1 MEFLNYSNIQ
11 SHPSALQDWLCNQC
25 DPSRSVFT
33 AELCGVWLGELPS
46 NRHLE
51 ATVLPPHMSHAILQP
66 SNYWKRANDR
76 SLDNF
81 DGYETILPKRSPR
94 KSNQHSADNFAASN
108 EALFKI
114 SMSDTTPS
122 GFPTVPYQLQLE
134 ACRISGSLAF
144 LNGALVFSSREP
156 GIKLPIHLGGPGD
169 SDLLNFT
176 SQRPCQKISDPGCD
190 PLNWQAATS
199 MTDLSG
205 SDWVLNDGG
214 SSCQTLLL
222 AGSRSSTVAHTP
234 IVKRR
239 FRQFFAFLSK
249 KAKHNRPNEPL
260 SGSQILS
267 EPTSPKPSSETLRI
281 EWPLA
286 TLRQFAFHK
295 CLFKMETGRKA
306 PYGEGHYLFRLKHL
320 GEFRQTLEFHIRSQ
334 KRTRSLKTRS
344 VCMDTTRLTVPHASP
359 DWLLNH
365 PSSAVRAPCCRTYAN
380 LPTPSILPLSQ
391 QSPNPAPT
399 PPPLPPHL
407 SSRFSK
413 RPWSQLL
420 TSWSV
425 SLDGDLTG
433 QRPETPPPQ
442 EAPPELPDSVA
453 LTFTRGKSDR
463 LTATRSPQR
472 QRAGSRLGR
481 RRLRSLEGDLKED
494 IFSAFCRT
502 RPLPIFE
509 AEREGNAASHK
520 TASSGPLAF
529 EMGSPT
535 AFRMDVGETLPA
547 ISEAQSA
554 SESTLGSVAS
564 DLHTTRQCEIIDF
577 EVGDQQN
584 YLEPRCTTP
593 RYENVCSI
601 INQIMG
607 SPQTHNSHKTDR
619 TDTAAPDVAPVV
631 IGEPVSNVNDPL
643 TQTTSNVK
651 ARSVLSP
658 KPSLRL
664 QYASLDFTFSDIA
677 VHLPDLQ
684 HPHCEPSTPSDL
696 PIASAVNTDFRT
708 PNVHPGV
715 IQRSRPRSCHASGRS
730 PTSSQPEKQP
740 RSSSSV
746 DLVDR
751 SARLCHLTCGV
762 GDGGGDGG
770 VGQEFLS
777 GSDSSGTTRTDY
789 IDICRLQTLAMN
801 ELLNSTS

>member
-1 MEFLNYSNIQ
+1 M
-11 SHPSALQDWLCNQC
+11 
-25 DPSRSVFT
+25 
-33 AELCGVWLGELPS
+33 
-46 NRHLE
+46 
-51 ATVLPPHMSHAILQP
+51 
-66 SNYWKRANDR
+66 
-76 SLDNF
+76 
-81 DGYETILPKRSPR
+81 
-94 KSNQHSADNFAASN
+94 
-108 EALFKI
+108 
-114 SMSDTTPS
+114 
-122 GFPTVPYQLQLE
+122 
-134 ACRISGSLAF
+134 
-144 LNGALVFSSREP
+144 
-156 GIKLPIHLGGPGD
+156 
-169 SDLLNFT
+169 
-176 SQRPCQKISDPGCD
+176 
-190 PLNWQAATS
+190 
-199 MTDLSG
+199 
-205 SDWVLNDGG
+205 
-214 SSCQTLLL
+214 
-222 AGSRSSTVAHTP
+222 
-234 IVKRR
+234 
-239 FRQFFAFLSK
+239 
-249 KAKHNRPNEPL
+249 

-320 GEFRQTLEFHIRSQ
+320 GEFRQTLEYHSVLEVLKRARRQHQDWFDDNNADISNLLAEKNGLHKVYTDLRTDASKAAFFRSRRLVPQWLWEIQDAWMFHKVEKIQRYADRNEIKKFFKTSKAIYGPCIKGTEAMLSSDGTTLLTDKSQILKRWAEHFRIFHIRSQ

-453 LTFTRGKSDR
+453 LTFTRGKSDH

-564 DLHTTRQCEIIDF
+564 DLHTMRQCEIIDF

-762 GDGGGDGG
+762 GDGSGDGG